1 MTPLL
6 APLLVMGAGV
16 TLGAASGFHCIAMC
30 GPLAAAT
37 CGKSA
42 RTAGEYLG
50 GRLLGYSALGAIAGA
65 IGAPIATGAG
75 GGVLRLV
82 VAVLVAMVLVH
93 RGLSWVKPDLVQLR
107 KKPQASFFDRLLSML
122 PRRGVGLGFATAVFP
137 CGALLGGVVASAS
150 SGTALLGAL
159 LMAAF
164 AVGSAPLL
172 MVPSVVGPRLA
183 SRLRGSGRRVAGFA
197 LLAVAAWIIAV
208 PAFAL
213 ASKPQKPA
221 CCQHHHG

>member
-1 MTPLL
+1 VTLLL
-6 APLLVMGAGV
+6 AIAAGV

-42 RTAGEYLG
+42 RTSGEYLG
-50 GRLLGYSALGAIAGA
+50 GRLLGYSAAGAIAGA

-75 GGVLRLV
+75 GGVLRVV
-82 VAVLVAMVLVH
+82 VAVLVAVVLVH
-93 RGLSWVKPDLVQLR
+93 RGLAWVKPDLVQLR
-107 KKPQASFFDRLLSML
+107 KKPRGSLFDRLLPWL
-122 PRRGVGLGFATAVFP
+122 PRRGVGLGLATAIFP
-137 CGALLGGVVASAS
+137 CGALLGGIVAAAS

-164 AVGSAPLL
+164 AIGSAPLL
-172 MVPSVVGPRLA
+172 MVPTLVGPRLA
-183 SRLRGSGRRVAGFA
+183 SRLLAGFA
-197 LLAVAAWIIAV
+197 LLAVAAWIVAV
-208 PAFAL
+208 PVVAL
-213 ASKPQKPA
+213 ASAPQKPA